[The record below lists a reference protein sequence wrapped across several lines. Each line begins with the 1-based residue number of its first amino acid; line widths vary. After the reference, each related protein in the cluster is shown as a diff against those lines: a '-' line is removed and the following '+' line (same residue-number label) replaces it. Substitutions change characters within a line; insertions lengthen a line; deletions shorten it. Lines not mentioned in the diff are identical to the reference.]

1 MPQKQTTI
9 MTMFRYVSVTL
20 LVRAAVLVE
29 GNDECGLYLAETV
42 DDQGVLTM
50 GVFSSIER
58 PAGSLVGYP
67 DVVLP
72 LVDIPIH
79 NSPTHEDIAEFWWLF
94 DDFVWDANEVGG
106 MQEGADV
113 KSVALGL
120 GSLTRGSPQQR
131 NVFLLQS
138 HYDMANL
145 HRANDPGAGAISY
158 YPGAALVATHDISA
172 GDELFFHHNSYHW
185 YLDPK
190 EHEKA
195 TFHALP
201 ADNPKG
207 KDFWRRYQELHQKHT
222 SDVRARLWGLLQDT
236 RLDSAM
242 RSFFP
247 ASWRAKESTETTTLK
262 GGKRSPEW
270 LRNHGLCMDNLIQD
284 ISNINQAGRGAF
296 ATRTIEKG
304 ALIAPAPL
312 VHIADKA
319 TLNMYRPH
327 VDENFQYVVSNEVV
341 GQQLLLNYC
350 FGHRESTK
358 LLCPIGSSTS
368 FINHSPTPNAAL
380 RWSTHHSH
388 QKDWLNLTVDELG
401 SMPGVGLLLEYY
413 ALREIQEDEE
423 ITIDY
428 GQDWETAW
436 QRHMERW
443 VKPVGAE
450 KYQSAA
456 DLNADDPFIIKTV
469 EEQKRDPYPHTVVTS
484 CYYEYVQD
492 ASYEVDESGTYA
504 DPQQQTVWVKNFVG
518 LDVSVPDYLFVR
530 PCRILERTSDN
541 LYTVQILN
549 YDHQHR
555 DQIIPDTYML
565 IVRNM
570 PRDAITF
577 TDFAYT
583 TDQHLPQAFRHEM
596 MLPDF
601 LFPDAWRNLRWQ
613 SSATDKTDDDAK
625 H

>member
-1 MPQKQTTI
+1 
-9 MTMFRYVSVTL
+9 MTLFRFVLFTL
-20 LVRAAVLVE
+20 LLGSAVLVE
-29 GNDECGLYLAETV
+29 GNDECSLYLAETV
-42 DDQGVLTM
+42 DDQGALTM

-72 LVDIPIH
+72 LVDVPIH
-79 NSPTHEDIAEFWWLF
+79 NSPTHEDIPEFWWLF

-106 MQEGADV
+106 LQEGVDV

-158 YPGAALVATHDISA
+158 YPGAALVSTHDIEA
-172 GDELFFHHNSYHW
+172 GEELFFHHNSYRW

-190 EHEKA
+190 DQEKA
-195 TFHALP
+195 ALHAQP
-201 ADNPKG
+201 QDNLKS
-207 KDFWRRYQELHQKHT
+207 RYQELHQKHSATLT
-222 SDVRARLWGLLQDT
+222 SDLRSKLWGFVQDT
-236 RLDSAM
+236 RFDSAI
-242 RSFFP
+242 RNLLP
-247 ASWRAKESTETTTLK
+247 ASWVTKATATKTQE
-262 GGKRSPEW
+262 GGKRTPEW
-270 LRNHGLCMDNLIQD
+270 LREHGLCMDNLIQD
-284 ISNINQAGRGAF
+284 ISNIDQAGRGAF
-296 ATRTIEKG
+296 ATRTIKKG
-304 ALIAPAPL
+304 ALVAPAPL

-319 TLNMYRPH
+319 TLNMYRPQM
-327 VDENFQYVVSNEVV
+327 DENFQYLVSNEVV

-350 FGHRESTK
+350 FGHKESTK

-368 FINHSPTPNAAL
+368 FINHSPAPNAAL

-388 QKDWLNLTVDELG
+388 QKDWLNMTVDELG

-413 ALREIQEDEE
+413 ALREITEDEE
-423 ITIDY
+423 ITINY
-428 GQDWETAW
+428 GQEWEKAW
-436 QRHMERW
+436 QRHKDGW
-443 VKPVGAE
+443 KKPVGAE
-450 KYQSAA
+450 NYGSAA
-456 DLNADDPFIIKTV
+456 DFNADDPFIIKTV
-469 EEQKRDPYPHTVVTS
+469 EEQRKDPYPHTVVTS

-504 DPQQQTVWVKNFVG
+504 DPQQQTVWIKNFVG
-518 LDVSVPDYLFVR
+518 LDKSVPDYLFVR
-530 PCRILERTSDN
+530 PCRILERTSTN

-555 DQIIPDTYML
+555 DQVVPDTYML

-570 PRDAITF
+570 PRDALTF

-596 MLPDF
+596 MLPDSM
-601 LFPDAWRNLRWQ
+601 FPEAWRNLRRQ
-613 SSATDKTDDDAK
+613 SSTTDKIDDK
-625 H
+625 KS